1 MQRHISLTTTEIM
14 PAKMPHWDDALLA
27 SVDVVCPRN
36 ATWSA
41 FELAPLAVFSE
52 PVTSFATELSCR
64 LLQLA
69 NSQPDLAALGFF
81 LRPAALK
88 QALQQYKHTDLMPLG
103 LTFHLVPSNVP
114 TVAFYSWL
122 AVLLQGNSTI
132 VRLSSRRNSVQD
144 AMLDLLNQM
153 FSELEWQTIAVRVRF
168 VRYQHNDTITEYFS
182 ALCYSR
188 VIWGGDS
195 TIREIR
201 KIPLSPKAK
210 ELCFPDRKS
219 VAVLDSH
226 YLNALSERD
235 FAQLIQR
242 LGLDISQFN
251 QQACASPVLMV
262 WLGKPAAEL
271 WQRFWLA
278 LSCQFPD
285 EFADKLEQTVN
296 LQLAACDGVISDA
309 AQVGHLTV
317 AAISNASDVSRCTFG
332 AGFLVYQIVDV
343 LATWLTQSASFQTCV
358 YVGTDKAHL
367 VESLKQSPTMR
378 IDRVC
383 PAGQALAFDWIWDG
397 HDMLREFSRA
407 LR

>member
-1 MQRHISLTTTEIM
+1 MQRHVPLAITEIT

-41 FELAPLAVFSE
+41 FELEPLVVYSE
-52 PVTSFATELSCR
+52 PVIRFVTELSRR
-64 LLQLA
+64 LLLLA

-88 QALQQYKHTDLMPLG
+88 QALQQYNHTDLMPLG

-122 AVLLQGNSTI
+122 AALLQGNSTV
-132 VRLSSRRNSVQD
+132 VRLSSRHNLVQD
-144 AMLDLLNQM
+144 AMLNLLNLM
-153 FSELEWQTIAVRVRF
+153 FSEAEWQEIAARVRF
-168 VRYQHNDTITEYFS
+168 VRYPHNDAITEYFS
-182 ALCYSR
+182 THCYSR
-188 VIWGGDS
+188 VIWGGDN

-201 KIPLSPKAK
+201 KIPLSAKAK

-219 VAVLDSH
+219 VAVLDTD
-226 YLNALSERD
+226 YLNTLNAHD
-235 FAQLIQR
+235 FMQLIQR
-242 LGLDISQFN
+242 LSLDISQFN
-251 QQACASPVLMV
+251 QQACASPVLLV
-262 WLGKPAAEL
+262 WLGMPSPEL
-271 WQRFWLA
+271 WQRFWLL
-278 LSCQFPD
+278 LSGQFPD
-285 EFADKLEQTVN
+285 AFADKLEQTVN

-397 HDMLREFSRA
+397 HDMLRQFSRI
-407 LR
+407 LG

>member
-1 MQRHISLTTTEIM
+1 MQRHVPLAITEIT

-41 FELAPLAVFSE
+41 FELEPLVVYSE
-52 PVTSFATELSCR
+52 PVIRFVTELSRR
-64 LLQLA
+64 LLLLA

-88 QALQQYKHTDLMPLG
+88 QALQQYNHTDLMPLG

-122 AVLLQGNSTI
+122 AALLQGNSTV
-132 VRLSSRRNSVQD
+132 VRLSSRHNLVQD
-144 AMLDLLNQM
+144 AMLNLLNLM
-153 FSELEWQTIAVRVRF
+153 FSEAEWQEIAARVRF
-168 VRYQHNDTITEYFS
+168 VRYPHNDAITEYFS
-182 ALCYSR
+182 THCYSR
-188 VIWGGDS
+188 VIWGGDH
-195 TIREIR
+195 TIRDIR
-201 KIPLSPKAK
+201 KIPLSAKAT

-235 FAQLIQR
+235 FAQVIAR

-251 QQACASPVLMV
+251 QQACASPVLLV

-285 EFADKLEQTVN
+285 EFVDKLEQTIH

-317 AAISNASDVSRCTFG
+317 AAISHASDVSRCTFG
-332 AGFLVYQIVDV
+332 AGLLVYQIVEKLGD
-343 LATWLTQSASFQTCV
+343 WLTQSASFQTCV
-358 YVGTDKAHL
+358 YIGADKTHF
-367 VESLKQSPTMR
+367 VELLKQCPTMR

-397 HDMLREFSRA
+397 HDMLTKFSRI
-407 LR
+407 LG

>member
-1 MQRHISLTTTEIM
+1 MQRHISLTTTGIS
-14 PAKMPHWDDALLA
+14 PVKIPYWDDALLA
-27 SVDVVCPRN
+27 SVNVVCPHN

-41 FELAPLAVFSE
+41 FELEPLAVFSE
-52 PVTSFATELSCR
+52 PVTRFVNELSRR
-64 LLQLA
+64 LLLLA

-81 LRPAALK
+81 LRPAALQ

-122 AVLLQGNSTI
+122 AALLQGNSAV
-132 VRLSSRRNSVQD
+132 VRLSSRRNFVQD

-153 FSELEWQTIAVRVRF
+153 FSEVEWQAIATRVRF
-168 VRYQHNDTITEYFS
+168 VRYQHNDAITEYFS

-188 VIWGGDS
+188 VIWGGDN

-201 KIPLSPKAK
+201 KIPLSAKAK

-219 VAVLDSH
+219 VAVLDSN

-235 FAQLIQR
+235 FAQLILR

-251 QQACASPVLMV
+251 QQACASPVLLV
-262 WLGKPAAEL
+262 WQGVPSTEL

-296 LQLAACDGVISDA
+296 LQLAACDGLISQL
-309 AQVGHLTV
+309 AQFGNLTI
-317 AAISNASDVSRCTFG
+317 AAISHAADVNRCGFG
-332 AGFLVYQIVDV
+332 AGLLVYQIVDELDV
-343 LATWLTQSASFQTCV
+343 WLTQSASFQTCV
-358 YVGTDKAHL
+358 YVGANKTHFVGL
-367 VESLKQSPTMR
+367 VKQSLTMR

-383 PAGQALAFDWIWDG
+383 SAGQALAFDWVWDG
-397 HDMLREFSRA
+397 HDMLREFSRV
-407 LR
+407 LG

>member
-1 MQRHISLTTTEIM
+1 MQRHISLTTTGIP
-14 PAKMPHWDDALLA
+14 PAKIPHWDDALLA
-27 SVDVVCPRN
+27 SVNVVCPHN

-41 FELAPLAVFSE
+41 FELEPLAVFSE
-52 PVTSFATELSCR
+52 PVTRFVNELSRR
-64 LLQLA
+64 LLLLA

-81 LRPAALK
+81 LRPAALQ

-122 AVLLQGNSTI
+122 AALLQGNSAV
-132 VRLSSRRNSVQD
+132 VRLSSRRNFVQD

-153 FSELEWQTIAVRVRF
+153 FSEVEWQAIATRVRF
-168 VRYQHNDTITEYFS
+168 VRYQHNDAITEYFS

-188 VIWGGDS
+188 VIWGGDN

-201 KIPLSPKAK
+201 KIPLSAKAK

-219 VAVLDSH
+219 VAVLDSN

-235 FAQLIQR
+235 FAQLILR

-251 QQACASPVLMV
+251 QQACASPVLLV
-262 WLGKPAAEL
+262 WQGVPSTEL

-296 LQLAACDGVISDA
+296 LQLAACDGLISQL
-309 AQVGHLTV
+309 AQFGNLTI
-317 AAISNASDVSRCTFG
+317 AAISHAADVNRCGFG
-332 AGFLVYQIVDV
+332 AGLLVYQIVDELDV
-343 LATWLTQSASFQTCV
+343 WLTQSASFQTCV
-358 YVGTDKAHL
+358 YVGANKTHFVGL
-367 VESLKQSPTMR
+367 VKQSLTMR

-383 PAGQALAFDWIWDG
+383 SAGHALAFDWVWDG
-397 HDMLREFSRA
+397 HDMLREFSRV
-407 LR
+407 LG

>member
-1 MQRHISLTTTEIM
+1 MQRHVPLATTEIK

-36 ATWSA
+36 ATWPA
-41 FELAPLAVFSE
+41 FELAPLTVFSE
-52 PVTSFATELSCR
+52 LVTCFVTELSRR

-88 QALQQYKHTDLMPLG
+88 LALQQYELADLMPLG

-122 AVLLQGNSTI
+122 AALLQGNSAV
-132 VRLSSRRNSVQD
+132 VRLSSRRNTVQD

-153 FSELEWQTIAVRVRF
+153 FSEVEWHAIAARVRF
-168 VRYQHNDTITEYFS
+168 VRYQHNDAITEYFS
-182 ALCYSR
+182 ALCFSR
-188 VIWGGDS
+188 VIWGGDN

-201 KIPLSPKAK
+201 KIPLSAKAK

-251 QQACASPVLMV
+251 QQACASPVLLV

-285 EFADKLEQTVN
+285 EFVDKLEQTIH

-317 AAISNASDVSRCTFG
+317 AAISHASDVSRCTFG
-332 AGFLVYQIVDV
+332 AGLLVYQIVEKLGD
-343 LATWLTQSASFQTCV
+343 WLTQSASFQTCV
-358 YVGTDKAHL
+358 YIGADKTHF
-367 VESLKQSPTMR
+367 VELLKQCPTMR

-397 HDMLREFSRA
+397 HDMLTKFSRI
-407 LR
+407 LG